1 MFIQLFEVKVTIKL
15 TIVIC
20 LQLNC
25 KNDNNNLGFLLNQL
39 VNKFYKVFL
48 KQKKTL

>member
-1 MFIQLFEVKVTIKL
+1 MFIRLFDEKVTIEL

-25 KNDNNNLGFLLNQL
+25 KDDNNNLGFLLNQ
-39 VNKFYKVFL
+39 
-48 KQKKTL
+48 